1 MSSACDGAAS
11 GVASLRKR
19 IDRSENASRRKK
31 SKKISSERE
40 FFLASLGFERMY

>member
-1 MSSACDGAAS
+1 LGACNSAAS

-19 IDRSENASRRKK
+19 IDRSANALLRKK
-31 SKKISSERE
+31 SEKISSERE